1 LCIFGVEWRLERGV
15 FGLPGSQ
22 CGWRQ
27 AAAEEM
33 DITRK
38 EVGVGAVLVFCTLMS
53 VVSSVYGISDP
64 TEGTSLA
71 ISLSST
77 HLLVLVAPAQFE
89 KNIYKNITLEE

>member
-1 LCIFGVEWRLERGV
+1 MGG
-15 FGLPGSQ
+15 FGLSGSQ

-27 AAAEEM
+27 AAVEEM
-33 DITRK
+33 EISRK
-38 EVGVGAVLVFCTLMS
+38 EVGVGAVLVLCTLMS

-77 HLLVLVAPAQFE
+77 HLLVLVAPAQFGKIYTE
-89 KNIYKNITLEE
+89 PSPWKNERKFVEL